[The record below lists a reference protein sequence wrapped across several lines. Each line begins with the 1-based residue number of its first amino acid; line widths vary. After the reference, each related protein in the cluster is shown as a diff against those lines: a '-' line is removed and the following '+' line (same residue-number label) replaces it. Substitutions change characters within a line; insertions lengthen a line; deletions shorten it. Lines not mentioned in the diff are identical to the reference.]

1 MIIREASLEDAA
13 QLVGLHEQLDQETK
27 FMLFEPGERVL
38 SESRQTDMIISF
50 RESGNSN
57 IFIAEMDKHIVGHL
71 TVVGGQARRIQHRG
85 HVVIGILKEFTGQGI
100 GQQLFRA
107 MEKWRLTSSLTRL
120 ELTVMTHNANAIK
133 LYQRMGFDIEGTKKK
148 SIIVDGA
155 YVDEYYMAK
164 VY

>member
-13 QLVGLHEQLDQETK
+13 RLVGLHEQLDRESK

-38 SESRQTDMIISF
+38 SESRQREIILSF

-57 IFIAEMDKHIVGHL
+57 LFIAEADKHIVGHL
-71 TVVGGQARRIQHRG
+71 TVVGGQVKRIRHRG
-85 HVVIGILKEFTGQGI
+85 HVVIGILREFTGQGI
-100 GQQLFRA
+100 GQQLFQA
-107 MEKWRLTSSLTRL
+107 MEKWRSVSGLTRL

-133 LYQRMGFDIEGTKKK
+133 LYQRMGFEIEGTKNK
-148 SIIVDGA
+148 SIVLEGA